1 MKNEE
6 EKKKKTNLQWKQVK
20 TCQGGERETRG

>member
-6 EKKKKTNLQWKQVK
+6 EKKKKTNQRKQVK
-20 TCQGGERETRG
+20 TRQGGERETRG

>member
-6 EKKKKTNLQWKQVK
+6 EKKKKTNLQRKQVK
-20 TCQGGERETRG
+20 TRQGGERETRG